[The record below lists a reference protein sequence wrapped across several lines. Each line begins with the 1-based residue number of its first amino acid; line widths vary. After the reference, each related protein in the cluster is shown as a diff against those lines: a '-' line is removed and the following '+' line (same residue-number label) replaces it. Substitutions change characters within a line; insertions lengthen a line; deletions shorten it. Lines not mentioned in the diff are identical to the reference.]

1 MDDLISRSAL
11 LKKSFVLEGHRVVSY
26 LDVIE
31 APTAYDVDAV
41 VAEIQKKHCQKCR
54 NILSVPGAEE
64 YCKSVNCD
72 IGIICDIVKR
82 GGVE

>member
-41 VAEIQKKHCQKCR
+41 VAELKKATKTMMPVIPTKDAVAIVRKGGWNEKEKKTTQT
-54 NILSVPGAEE
+54 
-64 YCKSVNCD
+64 
-72 IGIICDIVKR
+72 ICSKVQ
-82 GGVE
+82 